1 MFISGQSSYHC
12 ADKKTWNLELRHQKA
27 ILVKYLE
34 FSFVTRVHKTAGSA
48 QPLYKAVPPW

>member
-34 FSFVTRVHKTAGSA
+34 FSFVTRVHKTAG
-48 QPLYKAVPPW
+48 